1 MRGPLRG
8 LTGKINYKRQWTIII
23 LVTTTI
29 TTLGLLGHHHDTNTG
44 TIQLVLLLLFG
55 HHHDTCAQVPL
66 LLGHHHDTSTPVLLL
81 LLPLLL
87 YFYTFICGQSLWL
100 CLAPNLLVNA
110 SLPPLP
116 PPALSCYKLNN
127 LMTRIRLYNCK
138 LYFPPDTDRAINWLA
153 LWLQILFYFCCHF
166 LSFQIVFLGL
176 RSNFTTSWTPILHW
190 SPPQAQSYQGSI
202 ICLY

>member
-1 MRGPLRG
+1 MKVPRRGEER
-8 LTGKINYKRQWTIII
+8 TGEINYKTQWTIII

-55 HHHDTCAQVPL
+55 HRHDTCAQVPL
-66 LLGHHHDTSTPVLLL
+66 LLLLL
-81 LLPLLL
+81 LLLLL

-127 LMTRIRLYNCK
+127 LMTRIHLHNCK
-138 LYFPPDTDRAINWLA
+138 LYFPRDRAINRLA
-153 LWLQILFYFCCHF
+153 LWLQIQFYFCCHF
-166 LSFQIVFLGL
+166 FSFQIVLLGFK
-176 RSNFTTSWTPILHW
+176 FTASRARVLIW
-190 SPPQAQSYQGSI
+190 AVSYQGSI
-202 ICLY
+202 IYLY